1 MKRPLCLLAILV
13 TVAAFFL
20 NVFKYSSVIAENGPS
35 DKSYI
40 ELVGKVHN
48 KELKKDL
55 SGNDISVIYLIPTG
69 QENRDFE
76 MVQCYLDPS
85 MSLAPSIGEYVRV
98 CGKVK
103 TFSRPTNPGEFDS
116 YLYYSTLKISYR
128 LTGTTILETG
138 GKKSLYKESLYQV
151 KIFFERALDKILSE
165 KDSSIMKAMLLG
177 DRAFIDEE
185 TKDMYK
191 NSGIMHTLAVSGLH
205 ISILG
210 MGLYRLLKALME
222 ALFGFVRLKLPGEK
236 RTMLSGVFW
245 KGLPTGI
252 AILVMYSYGIM
263 CGMGSSS
270 FRAICMF
277 IIRLLAPMAGRTYDV
292 LSALSVA
299 AILLLLDQPLY
310 LYNSGFLFSF
320 GAVVGLMVIKP
331 ALRPMGHY
339 TADKIKF
346 VDDRENDTLISFIKD
361 YVLKTIDALCTGL
374 AIMLATLP
382 VYAMFYY
389 TYPVH
394 SILLNLLVIPLMT
407 ILMLAGILAMLLGAI
422 LPFLGYVP
430 GFLVHVILYF
440 YKVIS
445 SFETVNGSFTWYMG
459 HSDSYQVVLYLALI
473 VGFLAFSNLFSGDKD
488 IKVAGTLLKLSPKKL
503 DALRLFILVTGI
515 VVLTFRNDPELEIN
529 MIDVGQGDGIVI
541 SCEEKH
547 LLIDGGSTSKK
558 NVGKYQIIPFLKY
571 KGIGKLDA
579 VVLTHEDLDHL
590 SGILEIMDDM
600 EKGGIK
606 ILKVILPEVSES
618 SRGEAYHRLEN
629 RAKELSI
636 PVLYIN
642 KGEEFDLGSAHFTC
656 LNPEADMSTRS
667 ANAYSTVLYME
678 YQRNAVLRKSGA
690 RVFKALFTGDVEE
703 NGQECLKRVLLMNP
717 EKYKDINILKVAHH
731 GSQYTTD
738 EEFLK
743 ITDPDVALISCGKDN
758 SYGHP
763 HKELIDRL
771 KQYGA
776 EIYRTDTGGE
786 INVTIDNDKIILK
799 QYLEE

>member
-35 DKSYI
+35 DKSYM

-205 ISILG
+205 ISIIG

-222 ALFGFVRLKLPGEK
+222 ALLGFVRLKLPLGK

-320 GAVVGLMVIKP
+320 GAVVGLTVIKP
-331 ALRPMGHY
+331 AL
-339 TADKIKF
+339 
-346 VDDRENDTLISFIKD
+346 
-361 YVLKTIDALCTGL
+361 
-374 AIMLATLP
+374 
-382 VYAMFYY
+382 
-389 TYPVH
+389 
-394 SILLNLLVIPLMT
+394 
-407 ILMLAGILAMLLGAI
+407 
-422 LPFLGYVP
+422 
-430 GFLVHVILYF
+430 
-440 YKVIS
+440 
-445 SFETVNGSFTWYMG
+445 
-459 HSDSYQVVLYLALI
+459 
-473 VGFLAFSNLFSGDKD
+473 
-488 IKVAGTLLKLSPKKL
+488 
-503 DALRLFILVTGI
+503 
-515 VVLTFRNDPELEIN
+515 
-529 MIDVGQGDGIVI
+529 
-541 SCEEKH
+541 
-547 LLIDGGSTSKK
+547 
-558 NVGKYQIIPFLKY
+558 
-571 KGIGKLDA
+571 
-579 VVLTHEDLDHL
+579 
-590 SGILEIMDDM
+590 
-600 EKGGIK
+600 
-606 ILKVILPEVSES
+606 
-618 SRGEAYHRLEN
+618 
-629 RAKELSI
+629 
-636 PVLYIN
+636 
-642 KGEEFDLGSAHFTC
+642 
-656 LNPEADMSTRS
+656 
-667 ANAYSTVLYME
+667 
-678 YQRNAVLRKSGA
+678 
-690 RVFKALFTGDVEE
+690 
-703 NGQECLKRVLLMNP
+703 
-717 EKYKDINILKVAHH
+717 
-731 GSQYTTD
+731 
-738 EEFLK
+738 
-743 ITDPDVALISCGKDN
+743 
-758 SYGHP
+758 
-763 HKELIDRL
+763 
-771 KQYGA
+771 
-776 EIYRTDTGGE
+776 
-786 INVTIDNDKIILK
+786 
-799 QYLEE
+799 